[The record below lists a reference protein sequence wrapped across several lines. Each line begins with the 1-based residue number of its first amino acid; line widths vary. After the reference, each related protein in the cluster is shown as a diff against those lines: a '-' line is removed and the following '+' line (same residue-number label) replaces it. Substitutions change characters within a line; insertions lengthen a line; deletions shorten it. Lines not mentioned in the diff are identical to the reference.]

1 MKFSE
6 IAQVRNFEEEKKIR
20 TQAEALVRVWF
31 DIKKNPDP
39 VAREILDFMAKLK
52 VDARVV
58 EAAYKLL
65 AVELADPARNDAEAS
80 PERFDWKK
88 NLKD

>member
-1 MKFSE
+1 MKLNPLNPADSMVDS
-6 IAQVRNFEEEKKIR
+6 IVQVRNFEEEKKIKA
-20 TQAEALVRVWF
+20 QAEALVRVWF

-58 EAAYKLL
+58 EEAYKLL
-65 AVELADPARNDAEAS
+65 AVELG
-80 PERFDWKK
+80 KK
-88 NLKD
+88 E

>member
-6 IAQVRNFEEEKKIR
+6 IIQVRNFEEEKKVR
-20 TQAEALVRVWF
+20 SQAEALVRVWF
-31 DIKKNPDP
+31 DIKNNPDP

-52 VDARVV
+52 VDAHVV

-65 AVELADPARNDAEAS
+65 AVELAKKEQAEESAPAG
-80 PERFDWKK
+80 KYK
-88 NLKD
+88 

>member
-1 MKFSE
+1 MKLNPLNPADSMVDS
-6 IAQVRNFEEEKKIR
+6 IVQVRNFEEEKKIKA
-20 TQAEALVRVWF
+20 QAEALVRVWF

-58 EAAYKLL
+58 EEAYKLL
-65 AVELADPARNDAEAS
+65 AVELG
-80 PERFDWKK
+80 KK
-88 NLKD
+88 